1 MLLMDRGIVSAV
13 SIIVTSF
20 CGLFGIAAALNGHLF
35 TKINPLFRILL
46 VVGGLSMMV
55 PGTVTDIVG
64 VVLVVGIIV
73 VQRMLGKKAAA

>member
-1 MLLMDRGIVSAV
+1 MSAI

-20 CGLFGIAAALNGHLF
+20 CGLFGIASALNGYLY
-35 TKINPLFRILL
+35 TTINPLFRILL
-46 VVGGLSMMV
+46 VVGGLCMMI

-64 VVLVVGIIV
+64 VALVVGIIV